1 MISEWGALRFPTV
14 IMRCSKRKRA
24 LSLLDTGNAEAS
36 SGDMVPAGRDATG
49 GDSTASVRILYIAAN
64 RGAVAAG
71 FLAYKDYEAR
81 NGVSGWAVVLG
92 TIAVL
97 FNPIIPIHLSREI
110 WLPINAVAAAI
121 FGVHW
126 MKSRKQ

>member
-1 MISEWGALRFPTV
+1 MQRHHPAIWFL
-14 IMRCSKRKRA
+14 
-24 LSLLDTGNAEAS
+24 
-36 SGDMVPAGRDATG
+36 PAGMLLGAMAPLPYG
-49 GDSTASVRILYIAAN
+49 FYVLLRIVV
-64 RGAVAAG
+64 AVAAG